1 MATSAT
7 TRAATSAAVS
17 TVVFGDLVN
26 VPVGQPAKTRWPG
39 PVNPSTYSD
48 TGPDYPISGPPN
60 GPWILSEIPPGQ
72 AVGGVAEGGIQD
84 TSWMTGTDGPEV
96 EWDSSAGAPFAPS
109 AALNP
114 VLHGT
119 DTGAVFQA
127 QHVVGAEV
135 GLIQRHT
142 GIGQTYNR
150 EYAFDPVTGMNVP
163 AANPRQDY
171 DQIQTWDPAPYD
183 GGGWAPW
190 DPGYAERPIL
200 NNVAY
205 TATPVNNNG
214 SMYGVAGAL
223 PDRSQFNQYDAAAY
237 EAPPDPIV
245 NQPAAP
251 AASGG
256 GGWLLG

>member
-1 MATSAT
+1 MATKAATSAT
-7 TRAATSAAVS
+7 TPAAVP
-17 TVVFGDLVN
+17 TVIFGDLVN
-26 VPVGQPAKTRWPG
+26 VPVGDPAKTRWPG

-48 TGPDYPISGPPN
+48 TGPDYPIAGPPN
-60 GPWILSEIPPGQ
+60 GPWFTDDAIPGELPGG
-72 AVGGVAEGGIQD
+72 APEGGVQD
-84 TSWMTGTDGPEV
+84 TSWMTGHDGPEV
-96 EWDSSAGAPFAPS
+96 AWDSSAGAPFATS
-109 AALNP
+109 GAVNP
-114 VLHGT
+114 FLHAE

-127 QHVVGAEV
+127 QHVTPAEV

-142 GIGQTYNR
+142 NTGQTWNR
-150 EYAFDPVTGMNVP
+150 EYVFDPVTGMNVP
-163 AANPRQDY
+163 APNARQDY
-171 DQIQTWDPAPYD
+171 DQIQTWDPAPGD

-205 TATPVNNNG
+205 QATPVTDHG
-214 SMYGVAGAL
+214 SMYGVAGDL
-223 PDRSQFNQYDAAAY
+223 PDRSTYSYDASAY

-251 AASGG
+251 DASGG